1 MAKKKKKGRFEIAR
15 DVYVLDTRG
24 TASEGERIR
33 RRADSDADK
42 VKRLFEDESVQVVS
56 DDADN
61 DS

>member
-33 RRADSDADK
+33 RQADRDAEK
-42 VKRLFEDESVQVVS
+42 VKRLFADNSVQVIS